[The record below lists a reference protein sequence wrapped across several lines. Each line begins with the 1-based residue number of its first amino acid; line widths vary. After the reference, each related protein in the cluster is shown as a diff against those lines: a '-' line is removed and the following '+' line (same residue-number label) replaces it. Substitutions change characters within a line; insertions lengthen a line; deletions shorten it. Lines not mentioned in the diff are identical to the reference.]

1 MAHPW
6 YHAVLAARR
15 FGGTPEDYLEIET
28 WMDFTKSHTPDCR
41 HRLLLHNAWGV
52 FLAERILGA
61 TLIRA
66 SDDKVIPLR
75 PLLEDH
81 ITQDFGRIPTLA
93 VCFAQLA
100 PEPLDPDMTVYDQCL
115 ATAEEV
121 GGVWTDYQALHQF
134 LDWPRDCLPDG
145 RFRRVLHNSW
155 GVGLAEQAFGL
166 AFTRASDGVEFA
178 IRPIVE
184 RHIVRELGTIPTLD
198 AALEGVTLQRWMCS
212 RAMPASMT
220 AVAQDE
226 EPA

>member
-1 MAHPW
+1 MDGLHQEP
-6 YHAVLAARR
+6 HARLPPSPAAAQ
-15 FGGTPEDYLEIET
+15 
-28 WMDFTKSHTPDCR
+28 
-41 HRLLLHNAWGV
+41 RLLLHNAWGV

-115 ATAEEV
+115 ATAEEE
-121 GGVWTDYQALHQF
+121 GGAWTDYQALHQF

-166 AFTRASDGVEFA
+166 AFTRASDGVELA
-178 IRPIVE
+178 VRPIVE

-220 AVAQDE
+220 AVAQHE
-226 EPA
+226 EQREGA